1 MINIKQFTFLL
12 ILGITC
18 LFNSNIYAQDSLYV
32 KGQVIGSNNKPLSN
46 IAISIEGVFTDPA
59 ITDAEGKFEMKSP
72 SGDVWLL
79 VSPVGYYKTKRIF
92 LNNRSDLKIYL
103 TPKDVAS
110 IHDDVTAVFGTEKRR
125 SIIGAFESVSVDDV
139 HKMPYETIDEYFQGR
154 VAGMNVVNNSGTPG
168 DGAIAYLRGIT
179 SMNANNQPLVIV
191 DGMLYENSGIFQSIL
206 EGNIYNP
213 LSTLDPLD
221 ITNISVLKDAEATA
235 IYGTKGSN
243 GVILIE
249 TLKPTETKTTIDVA
263 VQGGV
268 SLAPRK
274 LPVLN
279 SQEYRTYANE
289 VLVSSGQ
296 KEEDFLNYY
305 QGLANDPTSD
315 DYYAYNNET
324 DWQDQVFDNSK
335 MSSVMF
341 RVRGGDAIAKYGLSL
356 GYLNHE
362 GIIQQSDYSRYNLR
376 FVGVFNIFEWLKLNI
391 STGFNYNSSN
401 LFETGLSAQTSPI
414 MTSLFKSPMLA
425 TNQFDELGRELI
437 YLDEPREFNV
447 SNPAGA
453 IARFE
458 GTAENY
464 RLVTTFKL
472 NTKISDNL
480 FINNLIGFNLNNKS
494 EHIYAPNAG
503 MVSYY
508 DNEAINFAKHQVDNL
523 FRLYNDNNLT
533 FSKTYNSIHSLT
545 ALAGMR
551 FYTNKFEEDYGVAK
565 NLPENDQY
573 TSLKNGESQ
582 LREIGGDNGEWNWL
596 SLYSNVNYSFKDK
609 YFVGAS
615 VSFDGSSRVGE
626 DANTSFNLGGQ
637 PFGLFSSINGAWRI
651 GNEGFLKENQW
662 LEDAKLRA
670 SYGVT
675 GNDDIGNYNSKKY
688 YVVDKYRGVAGLYLG
703 AQPNSELK
711 YETVKQF
718 NLGLDMAVL
727 GDRFTMS
734 FDYFRKKTEDMLIY
748 ERIEP
753 FLGYDSQPT
762 NGGNM
767 ENTGYELSAFGR
779 IIDNNFKWDMTASMA
794 TYENEVISVAGGER
808 ITNIQGG
815 QIITKKGE
823 AVNSFYGYMA
833 EGVFAS
839 TEEALAAGL
848 INERGLSY
856 TAGDVKY
863 RDISGPN
870 STPDGIINEYDKT
883 IIGNPNPELFGSISN
898 RLTYKKWSLNVM
910 MQFSLGNDVFN
921 YLRSQTESLSSL
933 NNQSTAVLNR
943 WTYEGQVTEIPK
955 ASWEDAV
962 GNTDF
967 SSRWI
972 EDGSYLRLKNISL
985 SYTIPDEW
993 LSFRNAQFYATA
1005 NNIYTWTKYLGYD
1018 PEFSYSTSPLMQ
1030 GVDYG
1035 LTPQRTT
1042 FVLGV
1047 KLGL

>member
-1 MINIKQFTFLL
+1 MINMKRFTFLL
-12 ILGITC
+12 IWGIIS
-18 LFNSNIYAQDSLYV
+18 LVGSNIYAQDSLSV
-32 KGQVIGSNNKPLSN
+32 NGQVIGSNNQPLSN

-59 ITDAEGKFEMKSP
+59 ITDANGRFEITSP

-79 VSPVGYYKTKRIF
+79 ISPVGNYKSKRIF
-92 LNNRSDLKIYL
+92 LNQKDSIKIYL

-110 IHDDVTAVFGTEKRR
+110 TQDGVTAVFGTEKRR
-125 SIIGAFESVSVDDV
+125 SIIGAFESVSVDDI
-139 HKMPYETIDEYFQGR
+139 HKMPYETVDEYFQGR
-154 VAGMNVVNNSGTPG
+154 VAGMNVINHSGTPG
-168 DGAIAYLRGIT
+168 DGSFGYLRGIT
-179 SMNANNQPLVIV
+179 SMNANNQPLVVV
-191 DGMLYENSGIFQSIL
+191 DGMLYENSGIFESIL
-206 EGNIYNP
+206 EGNVFNP
-213 LSTLDPLD
+213 LSSLDPLD

-249 TLKPTETKTTIDVA
+249 TLRPTETKTTIDVA

-279 SQEYRTYANE
+279 SQEYRSYANE
-289 VLVSSGQ
+289 VLVSGGSN
-296 KEEDFLNYY
+296 EEDFLVTYP
-305 QGLANDPTSD
+305 GLANDPTSN

-335 MSSVMF
+335 MQSVMF

-362 GIIQQSDYSRYNLR
+362 GIVQNSDYTRYNLR
-376 FVGVFNIFEWLKLNI
+376 FVGLFNIFEWLKLNI
-391 STGFNYNSSN
+391 SSGFNYNSST
-401 LFETGLSAQTSPI
+401 LFESGLSVETSPI

-425 TNQFDELGRELI
+425 THQFDELGRQLS

-453 IARFE
+453 ISLFE

-472 NTKISDNL
+472 TTKISDNL
-480 FINNLIGFNLNNKS
+480 SVNNLIGVNLNNKS

-533 FSKTYNSIHSLT
+533 FSKTYNNIHAFT

-551 FYTNKFEEDYGVAK
+551 FYTNRFEEDYGIAK

-573 TSLKNGESQ
+573 TSLGDGEEQ
-582 LREIGGDNGEWNWL
+582 LREIGGDNGRWNWL
-596 SLYSNVNYSFKDK
+596 SLYSNANYSFKDK

-615 VSFDGSSRVGE
+615 LSFDGSSRVGD
-626 DANTSFNLGGQ
+626 DATTSLKIGSQ
-637 PFGLFSSINGAWRI
+637 PFGVFGSLNGAWRI
-651 GNEGFLKENQW
+651 SNEAFLKQYDW
-662 LEDAKLRA
+662 LEDAKMRV

-675 GNDDIGNYNSKKY
+675 GNDDIGNYNSEKY
-688 YVVDKYRGVAGLYLG
+688 YVVDKYRGVSGLYLG

-711 YETVKQF
+711 FETVKQL
-718 NLGLDMAVL
+718 NLGVDLAVL
-727 GDRFTMS
+727 GDRFRLSM
-734 FDYFRKKTEDMLIY
+734 DYFQKKTEDMLIY
-748 ERIEP
+748 ERMDP
-753 FLGYDSQPT
+753 YLGYEFQPT
-762 NGGNM
+762 NGGSM

-779 IIDNNFKWDMTASMA
+779 VVDNTFKWDVTASVA
-794 TYENEVISVAGGER
+794 TYKNEILSIAGGSR
-808 ITNIQGG
+808 ITNFEGG

-823 AVNSFYGYMA
+823 AVNSFYGYVA
-833 EGVFAS
+833 EGVFA
-839 TEEALAAGL
+839 TVEEASAAGL
-848 INERGLSY
+848 INERGLNY
-856 TAGDVKY
+856 GAGDIKY
-863 RDISGPN
+863 RDISGAN
-870 STPDGIINEYDKT
+870 GTPDGIINEYDKT
-883 IIGNPNPELFGSISN
+883 IIGNPNPELFGSVSN
-898 RLTYKKWSLNVM
+898 RFTYKRWSLNVM

-921 YLRSQTESLSSL
+921 YLRSQTESMSSL

-943 WTYEGQVTEIPK
+943 WTYEGQTTEIPK

-967 SSRWI
+967 STRWI
-972 EDGSYLRLKNISL
+972 EDGSYLRLKNIAI

-993 LSFRNAQFYATA
+993 FAFRNAQFYATA
-1005 NNIYTWTKYLGYD
+1005 NNLYTWTKYLGYD
-1018 PEFSYSTSPLMQ
+1018 PEFSYSSSPLTQ

-1035 LTPQRTT
+1035 LAPQRTT
-1042 FVLGV
+1042 IVLGV